1 MQRISDVEF
10 KTIWRENCSTLKQ
23 KLTKNKARFDHIFSI
38 HKEKITW
45 VFCTLINSVIFS
57 LLWRLTTNAVG
68 VLRKEKE
75 RLRYYSRSLGIMNQ
89 KCREINSIW
98 SSAPS
103 GCLPAEWGSA
113 LLSQLTFSPSVCSF
127 SCHAVTLHAVDARR
141 KYISLIKPSILL
153 SFISSFVTKQVKKI
167 IIIKKMT
174 PAN

>member
-10 KTIWRENCSTLKQ
+10 KALSEV
-23 KLTKNKARFDHIFSI
+23 KLLNPKTKADKIRHGLIIFLAEGI

-57 LLWRLTTNAVG
+57 LLWSLTTNAVG
-68 VLRKEKE
+68 ILRKEKE
-75 RLRYYSRSLGIMNQ
+75 RLRYYSRSLRIMNQ

-153 SFISSFVTKQVKKI
+153 FFSSFYLMHMTK
-167 IIIKKMT
+167 
-174 PAN
+174 